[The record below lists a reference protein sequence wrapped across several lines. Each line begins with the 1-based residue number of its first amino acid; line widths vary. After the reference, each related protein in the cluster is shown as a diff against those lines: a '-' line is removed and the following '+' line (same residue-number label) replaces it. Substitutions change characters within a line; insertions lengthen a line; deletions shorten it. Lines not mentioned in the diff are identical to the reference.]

1 MMGKKMLD
9 PDGVESQSRETAGLG
24 LLDVETIF
32 QTEKKLCQAEAVHIS
47 SGLRVRGY
55 EIHMGTTE
63 RASGSLPAFDVLQRR
78 SSKDWPRDDGT
89 VSHEGNVWGTYLH
102 GVFDDDRFRRH
113 FIDSIRIKKGM
124 TPLNEIVSRYDTDTE
139 YDKLAALL
147 REHLDIEAIYR
158 LLD

>member
-1 MMGKKMLD
+1 MGKYMLD
-9 PDGVESQSRETAGLG
+9 PRGVESHTNKTEGLG

-32 QTEKKLCQAEAVHIS
+32 RAEKKLCQAEAVHVS
-47 SGLRVRGY
+47 SGLKVRGY

-63 RASGSLPAFDVLQRR
+63 RASGSPPAFQIIRRR
-78 SSKDWPRDDGT
+78 SAGDWPPDDGA
-89 VSHEGNVWGTYLH
+89 VSREGIVWGTYLH

-113 FIDSIRIKKGM
+113 FIDSIRMKKGLR
-124 TPLNEIVSRYDTDTE
+124 PLGEIVNRYDTDAE

-147 REHLDIEAIYR
+147 REHLDMERIHS